1 MLFGDLRRPRVPSM
15 RTGSVGV
22 WIARVQWSSSNVRW
36 RPERSSNPSYPRF
49 RGIVHQFVSTPVE
62 PSDRVKAR
70 DSRLVWG
77 MDPLGFEPRAS
88 SLQRRCSTAELRAR
102 LALVVLRCL
111 SGVGESVHDDGP
123 TRTRMRCERERVMR
137 VDCSVGAFHGCAATA
152 VGQARRP
159 GPGL

>member
-1 MLFGDLRRPRVPSM
+1 MTVVCDSRSLGRCFECRTRNECRCSGYGNPERFAVAVGDLRRPQLPSVK
-15 RTGSVGV
+15 TGSVGV
-22 WIARVQWSSSNVRW
+22 WIARVQRSSSNVRW

-88 SLQRRCSTAELRAR
+88 SLQRRCSTAELRAQ
-102 LALVVLRCL
+102 LALVVLKCL
-111 SGVGESVHDDGP
+111 SGVDRAHHG
-123 TRTRMRCERERVMR
+123 RTVQL
-137 VDCSVGAFHGCAATA
+137 V
-152 VGQARRP
+152 
-159 GPGL
+159 